1 MTKINHI
8 GLIVD
13 GNGRWAKERGQKRSY
28 GHKKGAEALE
38 KIILYINEN
47 KIANYLSLYV
57 FSTENF
63 NRSEEEVNY
72 LMELFMK
79 WFKKAKD
86 KYQNANIKVL
96 FSSQKNYLKKEIVD
110 AINELENA
118 TKENTGLVVNF
129 CLSYGGR
136 QEIVDATKKISE
148 KVLNK
153 EIKVEDINEE
163 LFKKYL
169 YNDLPD
175 VDFLIRTS
183 GENRISNFMLWQLS
197 YAEFYFP
204 KTYFPDFTP
213 ESLEEAIKEYEK
225 RDRRFGKI
233 KNEKQSK

>member
-28 GHKKGAEALE
+28 GHKKGAESLE

-153 EIKVEDINEE
+153 EIKIEDINEE
-163 LFKKYL
+163 SFKKYL

-175 VDFLIRTS
+175 IDFLIRTS

-204 KTYFPDFTP
+204 KVYFPDFTP

-233 KNEKQSK
+233 KK

>member
-96 FSSQKNYLKKEIVD
+96 FSSQKSYLKKEIVD

-118 TKENTGLVVNF
+118 TKENSGLVVNF

-153 EIKVEDINEE
+153 EIKIEDINEE

-204 KTYFPDFTP
+204 KVYFPDFTP

-233 KNEKQSK
+233 KK